1 MTALTDQARLLP
13 RTPPTGREAGRIR
26 FPARHSPESWPATC
40 QSRDAVWDRL
50 TRAPFV
56 VDNAH
61 TQKIR
66 LRGLTFLLDWLE
78 DQPGRTW
85 QERWLASGA
94 DAAGAGWRKS
104 PARWLQEHDLVAEWR
119 LEALA
124 SALLV
129 AISAD
134 LVRPAL
140 GWLVAKAT
148 GPGSLVRH
156 LAHARD
162 PDGFARLKALCDADP
177 HVSSVANSHTL
188 HRAAEILA
196 TKGGLLA
203 DVTVGDV
210 LELLDAELDTL
221 ASVPGDAAVFY
232 RLLRTTGVF
241 GPDAPTT
248 LREIRGSA
256 GPRTPEELID
266 RYRLFCRPVRDLL
279 VDYLRERQPS
289 LDYSSMECLACV
301 VGGAVLAGPGDPP
314 SRHRQPAPARRGRR
328 RLETTAAHR
337 NRRRFRARLGE
348 GHRRRPTAQLSGVPD
363 PDPSVL
369 PGLGPVGRRRPGAL
383 GPVGGPCPVKER
395 RGQPAKG
402 QAAPQI
408 PHGRPHPRTAA
419 RSADAGAHRQ

>member
-1 MTALTDQARLLP
+1 MADHARLLP

-26 FPARHSPESWPATC
+26 FPARHSPESWPGTC
-40 QSRDAVWDRL
+40 QTRDAVWDRL

-104 PARWLQEHDLVAEWR
+104 PARWLQEHDLVADWR
-119 LEALA
+119 LDALA

-162 PDGFARLKALCDADP
+162 PDGFARLKALCNADP

-196 TKGGLLA
+196 TKGGVLA

-210 LELLDAELDTL
+210 LALFLPPFTGSVALFQHLRDKGRIDLELGNQIGAQEDLEDVGVRVGADVHEEYADQTL
-221 ASVPGDAAVFY
+221 AAVLDYVGDRGCPVRALNLPLHFFKDRRFLELAANDVCGNGHEN
-232 RLLRTTGVF
+232 RREE
-241 GPDAPTT
+241 DQAPTIGFEG
-248 LREIRGSA
+248 L
-256 GPRTPEELID
+256 
-266 RYRLFCRPVRDLL
+266 
-279 VDYLRERQPS
+279 
-289 LDYSSMECLACV
+289 
-301 VGGAVLAGPGDPP
+301 PGHHLHQDP
-314 SRHRQPAPARRGRR
+314 
-328 RLETTAAHR
+328 TTAP
-337 NRRRFRARLGE
+337 RAVPAAA
-348 GHRRRPTAQLSGVPD
+348 PTNTSEAYRSA
-363 PDPSVL
+363 
-369 PGLGPVGRRRPGAL
+369 GAL
-383 GPVGGPCPVKER
+383 GSRLGN
-395 RGQPAKG
+395 QHD
-402 QAAPQI
+402 AAGLLCAGTEALQE
-408 PHGRPHPRTAA
+408 AA
-419 RSADAGAHRQ
+419 GDE